1 MLQFTGILLLF
12 NDTLLQVI
20 MLQFEGILLQFMGN
34 MLQIICV
41 KFIIPMAHTTIQSA
55 YRVSEIH
62 MYIIL
67 FYLFTSEVFCY
78 NS

>member
-41 KFIIPMAHTTIQSA
+41 KFIIPVLQSA

-67 FYLFTSEVFCY
+67 SYLFTSEVFCY